1 MNDECEKAQNEAA
14 ELNKGKLAM
23 ENTIKKLE
31 KEVADG
37 GRPNTLA
44 KTQVKQILA
53 RIKVLDGG
61 FTLIQ
66 KKDDKQ
72 EWFADSE
79 ILTIQ
84 ETLQTEFKARQQVN
98 YNTCF

>member
-1 MNDECEKAQNEAA
+1 LNDECEKAQNEAA

-44 KTQVKQILA
+44 KT
-53 RIKVLDGG
+53 
-61 FTLIQ
+61 
-66 KKDDKQ
+66 
-72 EWFADSE
+72 
-79 ILTIQ
+79 
-84 ETLQTEFKARQQVN
+84 
-98 YNTCF
+98 